1 MYICSTATTLV
12 VNIIIIIIIIIS
24 EYLHGIEA
32 SVTDKINL
40 QNMMQKLL
48 PYLSCKNVRPVIII
62 HVLSI
67 TLNYSR

>member
-1 MYICSTATTLV
+1 M
-12 VNIIIIIIIIIS
+12 IIIIIIIS

-48 PYLSCKNVRPVIII
+48 PYLSCKNVRPVIINGI
-62 HVLSI
+62 QIWIKVCLI
-67 TLNYSR
+67 LLLF

>member
-1 MYICSTATTLV
+1 M
-12 VNIIIIIIIIIS
+12 IIIIIIIS

-48 PYLSCKNVRPVIII
+48 PYLSCKNVRPVIINGI
-62 HVLSI
+62 QI
-67 TLNYSR
+67 